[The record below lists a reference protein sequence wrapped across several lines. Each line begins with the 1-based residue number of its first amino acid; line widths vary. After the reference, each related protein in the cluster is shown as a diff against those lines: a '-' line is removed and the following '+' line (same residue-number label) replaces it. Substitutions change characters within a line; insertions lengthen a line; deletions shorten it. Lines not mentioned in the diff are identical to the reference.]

1 MYSSVILP
9 SVVLFIT
16 VCSLFIR
23 QNCLGGFPVGAD
35 WELVQ
40 RGLLGVLLQELH
52 TKLPKGLPGVAQGCP
67 GLPGAAM
74 PGAAWGCPE
83 LPQIAP
89 N

>member
-23 QNCLGGFPVGAD
+23 QNCLGGFPVGVD

-40 RGLLGVLLQELH
+40 RGLPGVLLQELH
-52 TKLPKGLPGVAQGCP
+52 TKLPKGLLRVARGCDARGCL
-67 GLPGAAM
+67 GLPRV
-74 PGAAWGCPE
+74 
-83 LPQIAP
+83 AP